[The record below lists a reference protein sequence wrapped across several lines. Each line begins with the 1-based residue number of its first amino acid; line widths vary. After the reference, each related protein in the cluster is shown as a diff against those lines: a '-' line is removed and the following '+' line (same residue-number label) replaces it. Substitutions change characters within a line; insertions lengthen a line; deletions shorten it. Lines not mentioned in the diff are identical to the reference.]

1 MAPFRRAQRHRP
13 VAVRSPEFHRR
24 EAERIRIQ
32 LSHETQAFWFRIR

>member
-13 VAVRSPEFHRR
+13 VAVRSPEYRRR

-32 LSHETQAFWFRIR
+32 NSYEAQAFWFRLR